1 MNLLQ
6 TETGATVLLGMMME
20 DQVLY
25 VDKREGGGMIRISS
39 DIGWRRPMHYGM
51 LGMVLMAY
59 LDRKEMKR
67 LLARDPLQPHT
78 PYSIT
83 DEKAFSLR
91 LEQIR
96 KNGYLVESQ
105 EAVEG
110 VIGIAGPIRDYSRK
124 VVAALGIAVMM
135 GMSQKKSDLG
145 HLIHLVTKACSD
157 TSSAL
162 GYLRI

>member
-1 MNLLQ
+1 
-6 TETGATVLLGMMME
+6 
-20 DQVLY
+20 
-25 VDKREGGGMIRISS
+25 MIRISS

-51 LGMVLMAY
+51 LGMVLMAF
-59 LDRKEMKR
+59 LDRKEAKR
-67 LLARDPLQPHT
+67 LIARAPLQQHT

-96 KNGYLVESQ
+96 KDGYVLERQ

-110 VIGIAGPIRDYSRK
+110 MIGIAGPIRDYSRK
-124 VVAALGIAVMM
+124 VVAALGIAVVMAK
-135 GMSQKKSDLG
+135 SQKKSDLDHSI
-145 HLIHLVTKACSD
+145 HLITEACSE

-162 GYLRI
+162 GYLKI